1 MLKRFLARLFLAR
14 EKFPDT
20 YLGELNYQSHFVVF
34 FASFICI
41 FAWIGYIKPDSALY
55 PDKPII
61 LYLRIGLSCVSLV
74 IFLLTFF
81 DYFKLR
87 SMYLLAIIGFYL
99 ETATAVLTAATGGD
113 PVYLAGYFFV
123 LVLVIVAPI
132 AKMFLW
138 GMILISVVLFVG
150 IGSLNN
156 LDFSSPRGRYS
167 LNDFTI
173 VVLFVL
179 AFIYILDKM
188 RLRIWENSQ
197 ELKTSREEI
206 ALQHR
211 KQNDIISEAAVLIS
225 NLKETASVLKKF
237 SFDIYS
243 SVEEQAPV
251 VSSTLVSSN
260 NVISSFS
267 QIRDNTEEQVNF
279 NKRGVELISKLKEEF
294 GETLS
299 SSENVRRDSVSLQSL
314 TRKCKDKLD
323 NASTTITTLKDES
336 SRIAEISETI
346 NDIAD
351 KTALLSLNASIESAR
366 AGEHGR
372 GFAVVA
378 GEISK
383 LADDSMKSAKA
394 ISDIIRMSVMRIV
407 EASDQLTET
416 SEFLTEVIKIA
427 EENRSF
433 LDKLAEMIKLLSVSF
448 GEIMEYFNLSV
459 KYTELIDE
467 LTVKNMYDI
476 ATYQQMINR
485 IESFFSQL
493 TEMSRSIDDIS
504 GKVNEG
510 FLRLEKIIG

>member
-20 YLGELNYQSHFVVF
+20 YLGELNYQSHFVVVA
-34 FASFICI
+34 ASFICI
-41 FAWIGYIKPDSALY
+41 FAWLGYIKPDSTLY

-61 LYLRIGLSCVSLV
+61 VYLRIGLTVISLF
-74 IFLLTFF
+74 IFILTFF
-81 DYFKLR
+81 NYFKVR
-87 SMYLLAIIGFYL
+87 SMYLLAALGLYL
-99 ETATAVLTAATGGD
+99 ELATAILTGATGGD
-113 PVYLAGYFFV
+113 PVYMAGYFFV
-123 LVLVIVAPI
+123 LVLVIVAPVARI
-132 AKMFLW
+132 LLW
-138 GMILISVVLFVG
+138 VMILLSVASFF
-150 IGSLNN
+150 IMGSFNN
-156 LDFSSPRGRYS
+156 IDFRSPRGQYS
-167 LNDFTI
+167 LNDFII

-188 RLRIWENSQ
+188 RMRIWEKSQ
-197 ELKTSREEI
+197 ELKANREEI
-206 ALQHR
+206 SFQHK
-211 KQNDIISEAAVLIS
+211 KQHEIITEASELIAK
-225 NLKETASVLKKF
+225 LKDTTTVLKKF
-237 SFDIYS
+237 SFDISS
-243 SVEEQAPV
+243 SVEEQAPI
-251 VSSTLVSSN
+251 VSSTLLSSN

-267 QIRDNTEEQVNF
+267 TIRDNTEGQVNF
-279 NKRGVELISKLKEEF
+279 NKRGVELINKLKEEF
-294 GETLS
+294 GATLS
-299 SSENVRRDSVSLQSL
+299 SSENVRRDSINLQSL
-314 TRKCKDKLD
+314 TRKCNDKLD

-416 SEFLTEVIKIA
+416 SEFLAEVIKIA

-459 KYTELIDE
+459 KYTALIDD

-485 IESFFSQL
+485 IEIFFSQL

>member
-1 MLKRFLARLFLAR
+1 KQVALQNAI
-14 EKFPDT
+14 EQT
-20 YLGELNYQSHFVVF
+20 YGTFV
-34 FASFICI
+34 SS
-41 FAWIGYIKPDSALY
+41 K
-55 PDKPII
+55 KEII
-61 LYLRIGLSCVSLV
+61 NN
-74 IFLLTFF
+74 
-81 DYFKLR
+81 K
-87 SMYLLAIIGFYL
+87 
-99 ETATAVLTAATGGD
+99 
-113 PVYLAGYFFV
+113 
-123 LVLVIVAPI
+123 
-132 AKMFLW
+132 
-138 GMILISVVLFVG
+138 ISK
-150 IGSLNN
+150 
-156 LDFSSPRGRYS
+156 DE
-167 LNDFTI
+167 
-173 VVLFVL
+173 FVL
-179 AFIYILDKM
+179 ASNGNI
-188 RLRIWENSQ
+188 
-197 ELKTSREEI
+197 
-206 ALQHR
+206 

-394 ISDIIRMSVMRIV
+394 ISDIIRMSVMRII
-407 EASDQLTET
+407 EASDQLLET
-416 SEFLTEVIKIA
+416 SEFLTEVMNIA
-427 EENRSF
+427 EENKVF
-433 LDKLAEMIKLLSVSF
+433 LDRLADMIKLLSVSF
-448 GEIMEYFNLSV
+448 GEIMEYFDLSV
-459 KYTELIDE
+459 QYTELIDQ
-467 LTVKNMYDI
+467 LTIKNMYDI

-485 IESFFSQL
+485 IEKFFAQL
-493 TEMSRSIDDIS
+493 TEMSRELDDIS
-504 GKVNEG
+504 RKVNDG
-510 FLRLEKIIG
+510 FLRLEGIIG